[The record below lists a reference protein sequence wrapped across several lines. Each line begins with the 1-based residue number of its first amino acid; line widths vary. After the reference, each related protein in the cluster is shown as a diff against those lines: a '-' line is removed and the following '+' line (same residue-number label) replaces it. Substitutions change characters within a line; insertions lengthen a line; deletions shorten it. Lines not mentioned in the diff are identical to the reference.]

1 LGKYYR
7 LAEEPGETGNEQ
19 LDNERTSHQRKGRFL
34 RYNTQPLTLK
44 RVRGI
49 MLSQGQSIKTAPSV
63 LRRLNAEI
71 KSQDRFLNPKATY
84 LATVIRSSSLYSRE
98 LSLVQWKAAY
108 EEIYKAKHYQRAVQ
122 NRAVIPALKEEG
134 QALLET
140 IQADCHGRFRD
151 AWQTMSRPDKASVWQ
166 RLAFWLLQNDPK
178 LFLEFLVVTTEGKIK
193 PDFTMVADCL
203 LYLDNFYY
211 ADWLKDWKSHTH
223 TYESLIEACLNPR
236 DWPIVSVPQKGL
248 RLYIRRASHE
258 GVTRALEMGENRS
271 VEMTAETALCYMW
284 RFTEFRDVDQALKS
298 LEYIPILKNPEF
310 KLDSQGVLRHCCK
323 LLTLDSV
330 EDGDN
335 GRNFR
340 ILPQLLKM
348 GVRPDR
354 DMMNLV
360 LSNAYKT
367 GDSQLG
373 ADMLQFMKNHA
384 YDFDSYT
391 YLTLLTEAVKRGDR
405 GRVDSLIHELEGE
418 EELLSNPYIANKIF
432 HSHYVFTVKDMDT
445 DSDPSGVFY
454 SMLDMYNNLH
464 DITPLKDLFI
474 IPPQYTPRAG
484 GSNTPPSPIALYIMI
499 ATFFRC
505 QNRLSTVQR
514 IYHRFRELV
523 TQGHPSIAPL
533 AETDHTYNEFL
544 VAMRKNPRSL
554 RSCVRVV
561 EDMLHPPELPA
572 NSSTGEAMIHTK
584 PTVRTWTILL
594 SAFVFN
600 RQSEAA
606 EKIKE
611 MMTKHRVK
619 YDDSLWNTIV
629 SGHVNQQNIPETA
642 AAIKA
647 MEEEGFSINPYTMKS
662 LRYLRD
668 PERLWVAIDELDKRV
683 PDEGLEREASTPES
697 ESGSRED
704 EKLKE
709 PLIDSALKKLV
720 LK

>member
-19 LDNERTSHQRKGRFL
+19 LDNERNSHQRKGRFL

-134 QALLET
+134 QALLAT

-178 LFLEFLVVTTEGKIK
+178 LFLEFLLVTTEGKVK

-211 ADWLKDWKSHTH
+211 ADWLKDWKSNTH

-373 ADMLQFMKNHA
+373 SDMLQFMKNHA

-432 HSHYVFTVKDMDT
+432 HSHYVFTVKNMDA

-561 EDMLHPPELPA
+561 EDMLHPPELPV
-572 NSSTGEAMIHTK
+572 NSSTGETMIHTK

-594 SAFVFN
+594 SAFIFN

-611 MMTKHRVK
+611 MMAKHRVK

-683 PDEGLEREASTPES
+683 PDEGLEREVSTPES